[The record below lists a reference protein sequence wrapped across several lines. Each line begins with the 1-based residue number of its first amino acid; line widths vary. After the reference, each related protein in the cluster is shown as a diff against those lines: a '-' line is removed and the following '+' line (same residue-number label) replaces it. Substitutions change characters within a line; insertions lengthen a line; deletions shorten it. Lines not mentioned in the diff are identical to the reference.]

1 MGSVSAGCAGCTTLH
16 PMSRKG
22 EAQLNDTAGDFGEVT
37 LGVGISHL
45 GLVLWEPLGVLGI
58 SLNVIQP

>member
-1 MGSVSAGCAGCTTLH
+1 MGSVSAGCSGRTMLH
-16 PMSRKG
+16 PTSQKG

-58 SLNVIQP
+58 SLNGIL

>member
-1 MGSVSAGCAGCTTLH
+1 MGSILAGCVGCTTLH
-16 PMSRKG
+16 PTSGKG
-22 EAQLNDTAGDFGEVT
+22 EEQLNDAVGDFGEVS

-45 GLVLWEPLGVLGI
+45 GLVLWEPLGVLEI